1 MNPIEKTI
9 DTILSSVG
17 LTRSSKAAIPSVASS
32 GSGDPFAIWRPG
44 GGNKVSADKALDVF
58 TGWTYACIK
67 AIADE
72 IAGMQFELYKVKKD
86 GDTERIYTHNMLDV
100 LAGAN
105 ATSTGMELLYTI
117 TTHLEACGNAYIYLD
132 GVKNDTDEPKSLHI
146 LNPGRMR
153 VMLTKDFPTR
163 ISHYE
168 YRIGV
173 SDRSFQPYEILHIK
187 YADPQNQFEGIGTV
201 QAVAQ
206 WIDADNYAMEFNRRF
221 FLNGARIGG
230 FLESTAARTPEQ
242 LEYLKKSFENIYK
255 GVDNAHKIL
264 ALPKDTVYKEG
275 GQTQKD
281 LDFANMMDMMRD
293 RILAGFRVPRTV
305 LGITDDVNRANAEAT
320 NYVFAL
326 RTIKPKMQV
335 IVAYL
340 NEFLVPRYGEDLIVS
355 FTDPV
360 PENRDQKIAEMTAAV
375 GGAPVMSV
383 NEARENYF
391 GLEPIE
397 GGDDV
402 SKPFNFLTMGKPKP
416 KATNRPGTK
425 SIAGRNKIKTPQA
438 KRAEARTTLS
448 EEIAQKAADA
458 LKEIVKTTA
467 EAKKKGLQN
476 ATDEEFE
483 GVYKGFVVR
492 VTPYETAMKEAVRT
506 FNKDQKEEV
515 LKNLASAVK
524 KQRSGKIKAVDTE
537 ALFDTDEWISILFKL
552 TGPIMSNLFSKEGT
566 EAAALLG
573 FDNLDPLTPEVQKA
587 LDRAMELMA
596 EKYNETTLDLLKT
609 QLEAGIEEGLGIEEL
624 KGRVADVYE
633 FSDDA
638 RAARVA
644 RTETFRVANAATK
657 EAWNQTGVVHS
668 VKWYTAA
675 DERVCPW
682 CDPMHGEVIDIKE
695 NFFDKGDSH
704 EGSDGQVMALDYDDV
719 GAPPLHVDCRCYIR
733 PEDISV

>member
-1 MNPIEKTI
+1 MNPLEKTI
-9 DTILSSVG
+9 DNVLGLVG
-17 LTRSSKAAIPSVASS
+17 LTRSSKANIPSVSSS
-32 GSGDPFAIWRPG
+32 GGGDPFSMWSG
-44 GGNKVSADKALDVF
+44 SNGVSAERALAAF
-58 TGWTYACIK
+58 TGWSYACIRSIAEEIE
-67 AIADE
+67 AIE
-72 IAGMQFELYKVKKD
+72 FELYQVGKNDDQK
-86 GDTERIYTHNMLDV
+86 RIYTHDLLDA

-105 ATSTGMELLYTI
+105 SGMIGLDMLYATTA
-117 TTHLEACGNAYIYLD
+117 HLEACGNAYWYLE
-132 GVKNDTDEPKSLHI
+132 GVKNDTDEPQSITL
-146 LNPGRMR
+146 LNPSQVTPIIGKNGLLKKIIGYKYRDGTTE
-153 VMLTKDFPTR
+153 TKVETFEM
-163 ISHYE
+163 IH
-168 YRIGV
+168 
-173 SDRSFQPYEILHIK
+173 FK
-187 YADPQNQFEGIGTV
+187 YINPSNVFVGIGTV
-201 QAVAQ
+201 QTAAQ

-230 FLESTAARTPEQ
+230 YLESTAARTPEQ

-264 ALPKDTVYKEG
+264 ALPKDTTYKEG
-275 GQTQKD
+275 GTTQKD

-293 RILAGFRVPRTV
+293 RILAAFRVPKTV

-326 RTIKPKMQV
+326 RTIKPKMTL

-340 NEFLVPRYGEDLIVS
+340 NEYLVPRYGDNIILS
-355 FTDPV
+355 FKDPV
-360 PENRDQKIAEMTAAV
+360 PENREQKVAEMTAAV
-375 GGAPVMSV
+375 GNAPVISV

-402 SKPFNFLTMGKPKP
+402 SKPFNFLTMGGPKP

-425 SIAGRNKIKTPQA
+425 QIIRRNKIKTPQA
-438 KRAEARTTLS
+438 KRAEARATLS
-448 EEIAQKAADA
+448 EEIAKKAADA
-458 LKEIVKTTA
+458 LAEIVKTTA
-467 EAKKKGLQN
+467 EAKKKGIQN

-506 FNKDQKEEV
+506 FNKDQKAEV
-515 LKNLASAVK
+515 QKNLASAIK
-524 KQRSGKIKAVDTE
+524 KQRSGKIKSVDTE

-587 LDRAMELMA
+587 LNRSIELMA

-633 FSDDA
+633 FSDDT

-644 RTETFRVANAATK
+644 RTETFRVANASTK
-657 EAWNQTGVVHS
+657 EAWSQTGVVNS

-682 CDPMHGEVIDIKE
+682 CDPMHGEVIDIKDS
-695 NFFDKGDSH
+695 FFDKGDTH
-704 EGSDGQVMALDYDDV
+704 EGSDGQVMTLDYDDV
-719 GAPPLHVDCRCYIR
+719 DAPPLHVDCRCYIR